1 MRKFTYLFLISTSI
15 LFLMSFQTIQNDYSL
30 GRVNKTNNKL
40 VFFWNEP
47 INEYE
52 ISFTF
57 QNSIQNFHCKSPQQL
72 IDASISNANSEAAL
86 QGRLYDA
93 IVFSKSDRDMAIIW
107 KDKTKDN
114 AIARVKK
121 TEGKLIFIECEP
133 INDYEIVGKYDV
145 SGVGQKLITGK
156 CPTHNQKIDKLIK
169 KSENDKLDYD
179 AILYGSSK
187 NDLSVKFK

>member
-1 MRKFTYLFLISTSI
+1 
-15 LFLMSFQTIQNDYSL
+15 MSFSTIQNDYSL

-47 INEYE
+47 INDYD

-57 QNSIQNFHCKSPQQL
+57 KNSIENFHCKSPQQL
-72 IDASISNANSEAAL
+72 IDASLTNANSEAAV

-93 IVFSKSDRDMAIIW
+93 LVFSKSDRDMAIIW
-107 KDKTKDN
+107 KDKAKDN

-121 TEGKLIFIECEP
+121 TDGKLVFIECEP

-145 SGVGQKLITGK
+145 SGVGQQLLIGT

-169 KSENDKLDYD
+169 KSEKDKLDYD
-179 AILYGSSK
+179 AIMYGSSK
-187 NDLSVKFK
+187 HDLAVKFK